1 MTRKR
6 IESVTIL
13 NWLTS
18 RERRTLKYHLKEVVN
33 RIWRK
38 RMERL
43 VLRALEKRWFH
54 ENRKSAR
61 EYDKLVRKASWNKSF
76 AALLQLYLK
85 FKWKYRYRID
95 GNFGWGS
102 KRALKD
108 YMNLSHHKEKKH
120 LNERITS
127 KELKHLSPSLRAI
140 WRKYWTKIK
149 EAAKISGVSAS
160 FIFKMWLAEVGTSVN
175 KWNKWIYHVEPGT
188 KAWWLTQITPA
199 TKRDILKYAGRKI
212 SRYRWDIV
220 LYQLLLWVYNLKRIA
235 RKKRVT
241 LDKAL
246 VYHNTW
252 MGFDRLSKRRI
263 ISYFNSNPAIVRKL
277 PSYMRTYIIKRWRKW
292 PVLKNPWKYST
303 ATLKRLYFKAAYA
316 LYNRTSYQVASARLS
331 RTRYA

>member
-1 MTRKR
+1 MTNL
-6 IESVTIL
+6 ESVKISDGL
-13 NWLTS
+13 NS

-54 ENRKSAR
+54 ENGKSSR
-61 EYDKLVRKASWNKSF
+61 EYDKLVRQARDKAF
-76 AALLQLYLK
+76 AVLLQLYLRFKWYYSKK
-85 FKWKYRYRID
+85 FKID
-95 GNFGWGS
+95 GNFGRGS
-102 KRALKD
+102 KKALQD

-140 WRKYWTKIK
+140 WRKYGPSIK
-149 EAAKISGVSAS
+149 KAAKISGVSAS

-188 KAWWLTQITPA
+188 RAWWLTQITPA

-277 PSYMRTYIIKRWRKW
+277 PSYMKSYITKRWRKW

-303 ATLKRLYFKAAYA
+303 AILKKIYFKAAYA
-316 LYNRTSYQVASARLS
+316 LYNRTSYQSASNRLA